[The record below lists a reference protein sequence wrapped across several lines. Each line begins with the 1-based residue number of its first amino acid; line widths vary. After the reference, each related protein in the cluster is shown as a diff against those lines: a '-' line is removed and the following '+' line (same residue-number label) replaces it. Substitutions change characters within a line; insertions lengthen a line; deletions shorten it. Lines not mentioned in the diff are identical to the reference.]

1 VKLGVVFPQTEIG
14 RDAGGV
20 RAYAEAAEAL
30 GYDYLLTYEHVL
42 GADPRAHHPWTGVY
56 KYTDMFHEPMVMFG
70 FLAAVTTRIEFVT
83 GVLVLPQRQTA
94 LVAKQAAELD
104 ILSAGRVRIGI
115 GVGWNAAEFQ
125 AMGSDFH
132 TRGSRQEEQI
142 DVLRMLW
149 TKELVTF
156 KGRFHTLDAVGLNPM
171 PFQRPIPIWV
181 GTYAERALRR
191 AARLADGLMPGQV
204 ELDPRGRDIVAKFR
218 QYAKEAGRDP
228 EKLGLDCCVS
238 LVNSTMERC
247 IERALEWRSFGATHM
262 RIDTMRAGLTGVQR
276 HIDALRQF
284 RDGLS
289 ARGI

>member
-1 VKLGVVFPQTEIG
+1 
-14 RDAGGV
+14 
-20 RAYAEAAEAL
+20 
-30 GYDYLLTYEHVL
+30 
-42 GADPRAHHPWTGVY
+42 
-56 KYTDMFHEPMVMFG
+56 MVMFG

-104 ILSAGRVRIGI
+104 ILSGGRVRIGI